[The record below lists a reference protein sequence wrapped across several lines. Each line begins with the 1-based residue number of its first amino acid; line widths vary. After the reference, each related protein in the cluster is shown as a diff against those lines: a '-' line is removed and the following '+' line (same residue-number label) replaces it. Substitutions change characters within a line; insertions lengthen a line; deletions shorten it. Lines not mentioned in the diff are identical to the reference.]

1 MKNLNKYFHFIFCS
15 VLILLLIFLLN
26 ILIGNFIPE
35 NKRINKIKEN
45 TCLIISNEILNE
57 FFMFD
62 SDTLKI
68 QAISDRIYYTNLSL
82 NNNRQILIDNILKD
96 INIDKNIYTERIIDI
111 ILNKYVYSINYID
124 KLHIKLIYSIIITSF
139 LILLICII
147 IFYYFNFNKC
157 VND

>member
-1 MKNLNKYFHFIFCS
+1 

-26 ILIGNFIPE
+26 ILIGNFIPK
-35 NKRINKIKEN
+35 NRRINKIKEN

-96 INIDKNIYTERIIDI
+96 INIDAAEIIKRHHDENLEGLYKLFQEI
-111 ILNKYVYSINYID
+111 DNKS
-124 KLHIKLIYSIIITSF
+124 
-139 LILLICII
+139 
-147 IFYYFNFNKC
+147 
-157 VND
+157 

>member
-68 QAISDRIYYTNLSL
+68 LSRL
-82 NNNRQILIDNILKD
+82 LCVNFLHEIKFHG
-96 INIDKNIYTERIIDI
+96 KMTFE
-111 ILNKYVYSINYID
+111 SINPI
-124 KLHIKLIYSIIITSF
+124 
-139 LILLICII
+139 
-147 IFYYFNFNKC
+147 
-157 VND
+157 